1 MTKDELIKRVNE
13 IAEESTERYKRD
25 GKIDYYYRV
34 YATDWKNY
42 GKDRTYIKVYEKRT
56 GSKHNKLID
65 CGYYDNASGQY
76 FSGNFDIEYDNG
88 F

>member
-56 GSKHNKLID
+56 CSKHNKLIVIANMTTD
-65 CGYYDNASGQY
+65 FNKKGVDSAY
-76 FSGNFDIEYDNG
+76 IL
-88 F
+88 